1 MWLWGYPARGCYE
14 EIIDDMGVL
23 VVEHEASAGP
33 GYLAE
38 WLAAA
43 GTACR
48 VVRPYTGDRLPAR
61 ADDGLIVLGG
71 TPSAWDDQVYPWL
84 PATRE
89 LLRRSVADGVPT
101 LGVCLGA
108 QLLTLACGGTVERGT
123 AGLEVGVHHVRPLP
137 AAADDPLF
145 RHLRGPAP
153 AVQYHR
159 DAMVRLPDGAVPLAT
174 GDRYPNQAYRL
185 GETAWAVQFHPEA
198 GAEIFASWAAA
209 SSDKLTARGYDVE
222 ELTGQAKQAETE
234 LVAAWRPL
242 AEAFAKIVDR
252 TRKTA

>member
-1 MWLWGYPARGCYE
+1 M
-14 EIIDDMGVL
+14 IVI
-23 VVEHEASAGP
+23 EHQRSCGLGRFGP
-33 GYLAE
+33 

-43 GTACR
+43 GLEPT
-48 VVRPYTGDRLPAR
+48 VVRPYLGDPVPAR

-71 TPSAWDDQVYPWL
+71 EASAWQDERCPWL

-89 LLRRSVADGVPT
+89 LIARSVADGVPT

-108 QLLTLACGGTVERGT
+108 QLLTLACGGTVERGA
-123 AGLEVGVHHVRPLP
+123 AGLEVGVQHVRPLP
-137 AAADDPLF
+137 AAADDPLLG
-145 RHLRGPAP
+145 HLSGPAP

-159 DAMVRLPDGAVPLAT
+159 DAMVRLPEGAVPLAT
-174 GDRYPNQAYRL
+174 GDQYPNQAYRL

-198 GAEIFASWAAA
+198 GSEIFASWVAD
-209 SSDKLTARGYDVE
+209 STDKLTAQGYDGE
-222 ELTGQAKQAETE
+222 ELTRRAKQAEHE

-242 AEAFAKIVDR
+242 AEAFAKIVAR